1 MKYID
6 TFREGMHIADVYL
19 CKNKQIAMTKNG
31 KEYGNLVLQD
41 KTGTI
46 DAKIWDLGSPGV
58 GDFETMDYVH
68 VEADI
73 TLFLNSNQMN
83 IRRIRRAQEGEYV
96 EADYLPVS
104 KKNIKEMYE
113 ELLGCIGTVKNPY
126 LQKLLSI
133 YFVDSPAFAKAFQFH
148 SAAKSVHHGFVGG
161 LLEHT
166 LSVAKMCDYYSSCYP
181 QLNRDLLLTA
191 AIFHDIGKTK
201 ELSRFPENDYTDDGQ
216 LLGHIIIGTEMVG
229 KGIRAIPGFPEVLAV
244 ELKHCILAHHG
255 ELEYGSPKKPALL
268 EALALNFA
276 DNTDA
281 KMETMIEALNAGNPG
296 SDNKGWLGYNRLLE
310 TNIRKTSES
319 V

>member
-1 MKYID
+1 M
-6 TFREGMHIADVYL
+6 
-19 CKNKQIAMTKNG
+19 
-31 KEYGNLVLQD
+31 
-41 KTGTI
+41 
-46 DAKIWDLGSPGV
+46 
-58 GDFETMDYVH
+58 
-68 VEADI
+68 
-73 TLFLNSNQMN
+73 
-83 IRRIRRAQEGEYV
+83 

-104 KKNIKEMYE
+104 KKNIQEMYE
-113 ELLGCIGTVKNPY
+113 ELLGYIRSVKNQH

-166 LSVAKMCDYYSSCYP
+166 LSVTKLCDYYASYYP

-216 LLGHIIIGTEMVG
+216 LLGHIIIGTEMVSR
-229 KGIRAIPGFPEVLAV
+229 GIRAIPGFPEVLAL

-281 KMETMIEALNAGNPG
+281 KMETMIEALNAGNAG
-296 SDNKGWLGYNRLLE
+296 NDNKGWLGYNRLLE
-310 TNIRKTSES
+310 TNIRKTSE
-319 V
+319 